1 MRRSERI
8 VRLTR
13 QLLDHPG
20 QPLSLTEMAEE
31 YDAAKSSLSE
41 DLAIIRAVVEA
52 DGDGRLF
59 TQTGAMGG
67 VIYQP
72 GIAEADADRFV
83 NNAIERLSHGDRILP
98 GGYLYMSDLL
108 AEPDVLRK
116 VGVLF
121 AQRFAG
127 EAPDV
132 VLTVET
138 KGIPLAVVTSQAL
151 NCPFL
156 IARRD
161 HRVTEGSS
169 VSVNYVSGS
178 DRRIQTM
185 SLSRRTL
192 KQGAKVLIVDD
203 FMKAGGTVKAMKG
216 LMGEFDALVVGVG
229 IFMETAEPEDKL
241 VSDYIS
247 LFSLAHMDEAIRRVV
262 IEPGNYY
269 S

>member
-1 MRRSERI
+1 MRRSERM
-8 VRLTR
+8 VRLVR

-20 QPLSLTEMAEE
+20 QPLSLTEMAEA

-41 DLAIIRAVVEA
+41 DLAIIRSVLESEQA
-52 DGDGRLF
+52 GTLH

-72 GIAEADADRFV
+72 GISMSKAERFITGAV
-83 NNAIERLSHGDRILP
+83 DRLSHGDRILP

-108 AEPDVLRK
+108 SEPAVLRK

-121 AQRFAG
+121 AERFMAD
-127 EAPDV
+127 APDV

-138 KGIPLAVVTSQAL
+138 KGIPIAVVTAQML

-169 VSVNYVSGS
+169 VSMNYVSGS

-185 SLSRRTL
+185 SLSRRSL
-192 KQGAKVLIVDD
+192 KEGTKVLIVDD
-203 FMKAGGTVKAMKG
+203 FMKAGGTVKAM
-216 LMGEFDALVVGVG
+216 MGMMDEFNAKVVGIG
-229 IFMETAEPEDKL
+229 IFMETAEPEGKL
-241 VSDYIS
+241 VSDYTS
-247 LFSLAHMDEAIRRVV
+247 LLSLTKVDEATRRVV
-262 IEPGNYY
+262 IEPGNYF